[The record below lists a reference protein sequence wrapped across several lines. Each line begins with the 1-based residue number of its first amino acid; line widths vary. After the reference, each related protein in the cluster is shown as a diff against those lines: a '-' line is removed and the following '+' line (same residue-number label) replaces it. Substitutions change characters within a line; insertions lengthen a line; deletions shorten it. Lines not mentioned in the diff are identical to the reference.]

1 MARAGK
7 DRENDDARLRAPEPS
22 SLAAG
27 ARAPSGSRRLPRRAS
42 RASIAPMPAR
52 GIRTPRHGEDAMKA
66 TRRTF
71 LQTTAAAAALT
82 QAPSVLR
89 AQPAAGKTIRAV
101 MQGDLRAFDPIWTTA
116 NITAYHGSMIYDT
129 LFALDE
135 NMKSQPQ
142 MVVEMRRLGRQAHL
156 HLRAARRLEVLGRLG
171 RHLGRRRRLDPALGG
186 ARRRRPAHDA
196 ARQGHRQEGRQD
208 LHHRAEGAL
217 RPRRRPDGED
227 HDAAPLHHAQ
237 EGGRDRSECSR

>member
-1 MARAGK
+1 
-7 DRENDDARLRAPEPS
+7 
-22 SLAAG
+22 
-27 ARAPSGSRRLPRRAS
+27 
-42 RASIAPMPAR
+42 
-52 GIRTPRHGEDAMKA
+52 MKA

-89 AQPAAGKTIRAV
+89 AQPAARQDDSRRDARGSARLRPDLDD
-101 MQGDLRAFDPIWTTA
+101 GEHHRLPRLDDLRHAVRARREHEVAAAD
-116 NITAYHGSMIYDT
+116 G
-129 LFALDE
+129 
-135 NMKSQPQ
+135 
-142 MVVEMRRLGRQAHL
+142 VEIRRLGRQAHL
-156 HLRAARRLEVLGRLG
+156 HLRAARRLEVLRRLG

-217 RPRRRPDGED
+217 RPRHRPDGED

-237 EGGRDRSECSR
+237 EGGRDRSDAAGDDLHRLRSLHLQPGPDEAGRPLRLRQEPELRAAPGRADRACRRQGREGRPRHLRQHATR